1 MKNLLIKLSIVTV
14 VLLNLTSCEK
24 DSIYPSDDYPKG
36 NPESYYLWE
45 NDKTQSISL
54 FGKFKVID
62 AVMYVDNTET
72 GEKIKY
78 NHFGYNKT
86 NSSLLYGGYKFDI
99 EIIVKGETTYSFYRN
114 GDFIL
119 NGDMSKRYYISSGK
133 ITEHPLSTTQLL
145 GGSSRPFSGQIL
157 DYNNKLVSM
166 QIQEM
171 YGSIDGANCR
181 YWTQLTLQKIEEW

>member
-1 MKNLLIKLSIVTV
+1 MKNLFINLSIVIL
-14 VLLNLTSCEK
+14 VLLTSCDKE
-24 DSIYPSDDYPKG
+24 SIYPSDGYPKG

-45 NDKTQSISL
+45 NDKSQSISL
-54 FGKFKVID
+54 FGKFKIID
-62 AVMYVDNTET
+62 AVMYVDNLET

-78 NHFGYNKT
+78 NHFDENKN

-99 EIIVKGETTYSFYRN
+99 EKIVKNETTYSFYRN
-114 GDFIL
+114 GNFIL